1 MRPEER
7 LFAAIGQVDE
17 AMLEQSAEAG
27 RRGMPSAAVRCVIAA
42 ALAAVLLLSLAAF
55 GIARRVRRDTEGV
68 AEAFQAKG
76 YMGDTRVTESGMEV
90 TRIYLT
96 DGLLD
101 AGTLANG
108 AAFWHVRLTQDQ
120 RPFLDPAD
128 WRGEVPVAVQGGT
141 MCLRGPPS
149 AMGFPLCRVSTSSS
163 RYARSARRC
172 PP

>member
-1 MRPEER
+1 
-7 LFAAIGQVDE
+7 
-17 AMLEQSAEAG
+17 MLEQSAEAG